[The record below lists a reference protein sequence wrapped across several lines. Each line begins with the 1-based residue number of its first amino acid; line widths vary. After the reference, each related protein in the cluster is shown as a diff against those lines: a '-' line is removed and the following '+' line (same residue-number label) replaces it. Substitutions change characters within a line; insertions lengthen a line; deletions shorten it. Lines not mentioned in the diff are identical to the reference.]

1 MRWSSF
7 GLIGVINLMVN
18 FAVFNLLWYTVLRS
32 GISAVAFAFLQTE
45 RRRPRKGP
53 SLTFPQ
59 ARAFVQEIFT
69 GLLFISRP
77 QYMQWMKQAEQRFH
91 QLRI

>member
-1 MRWSSF
+1 MKHPMNARTRIR
-7 GLIGVINLMVN
+7 GIAAALAIG
-18 FAVFNLLWYTVLRS
+18 
-32 GISAVAFAFLQTE
+32 AVAYPFLQTE
-45 RRRPRKGP
+45 RLRAREGQR
-53 SLTFPQ
+53 LTFPQ

-77 QYMQWMKQAEQRFH
+77 QYMRWMKQAEQRFH

>member
-1 MRWSSF
+1 MLDRDAWSLLRRLTRWLDQFKDCF
-7 GLIGVINLMVN
+7 G
-18 FAVFNLLWYTVLRS
+18 
-32 GISAVAFAFLQTE
+32 
-45 RRRPRKGP
+45 
-53 SLTFPQ
+53 PQ

-77 QYMQWMKQAEQRFH
+77 QYMRWMREAEQRFH